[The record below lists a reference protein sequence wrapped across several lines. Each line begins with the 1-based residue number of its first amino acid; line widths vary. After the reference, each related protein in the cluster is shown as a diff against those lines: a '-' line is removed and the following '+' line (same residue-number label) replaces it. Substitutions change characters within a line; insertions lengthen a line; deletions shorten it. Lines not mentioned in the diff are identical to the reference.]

1 MLETNNEWFIGGSIN
16 DKILIIMRLIEDD
29 RGKYFCIVIN
39 VVGFVLMDVILGWI
53 LFIISILLY
62 FNLVIF

>member
-1 MLETNNEWFIGGSIN
+1 MLEMNNEWFIGGSIN

>member
-1 MLETNNEWFIGGSIN
+1 MNNEWFIGGSIN